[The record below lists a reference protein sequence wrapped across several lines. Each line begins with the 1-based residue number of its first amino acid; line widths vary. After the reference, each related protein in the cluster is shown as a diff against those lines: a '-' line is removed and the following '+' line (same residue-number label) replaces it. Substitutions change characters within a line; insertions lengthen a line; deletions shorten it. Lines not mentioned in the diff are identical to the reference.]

1 MREIVI
7 GDRAISITHV
17 KIETS
22 VYGDIQRYR
31 VEISGSTTSSGL
43 AIMRSSSAVDA
54 RVMASA
60 IDQELLHGYDGNEE
74 CGLLRDA
81 GVREW
86 RDENRALIEEALQ
99 ELQVE
104 VTQLPPEP
112 VGESE
117 RILRR
122 AFGLDD
128 GEPEDAYDA

>member
-17 KIETS
+17 KIEPS

-31 VEISGSTTSSGL
+31 VEISGSITSSGL

-60 IDQELLHGYDGNEE
+60 IDAELLPGYDGNEAS
-74 CGLLRDA
+74 GLLRDA
-81 GVREW
+81 GIREW

-99 ELQVE
+99 KLQVE
-104 VTQLPPEP
+104 VAQLPPEP
-112 VGESE
+112 MTESE

-128 GEPEDAYDA
+128 GESGDASDA